1 MHRRTWFRSVFSML
15 ALLPFQRFKVLRAQN
30 VSLSEEHVATLR
42 SVATV
47 VLPTSLEPTGAAEV
61 AEKFVQWVHEYRS
74 GIPYRHGYGDPSLR
88 RTPPF
93 PIEAYVRQLEVLEQ
107 AAKEQGQSFARLAP
121 PVQRAVVE
129 SALDKTEGND
139 LPRRPTGEHVITDLM
154 GFYFRSSEANDL
166 CYRADI
172 GRYKCRP
179 LARTTKRPR
188 PL

>member
-1 MHRRTWFRSVFSML
+1 MHRRTWFRSIFSML
-15 ALLPFQRFKVLRAQN
+15 AIFPFRRFKVLHAQN
-30 VSLSEEHVATLR
+30 VSLSAEHVATLR

-47 VLPTSLEPTGAAEV
+47 VLPTSLESAGAAEV
-61 AEKFVQWVHEYRS
+61 AEKFVQWVREYRS
-74 GIPYRHGYGDPSLR
+74 GIPYRHGYGNPSLR

-93 PIEAYVRQLEVLEQ
+93 PIDAYVRQLEALEQ
-107 AAKEQGQSFARLAP
+107 AAKEQGRPFDRLAP
-121 PVQRAVVE
+121 AAQRAVVE

-139 LPRRPTGEHVITDLM
+139 LPDRPTGEHVITDLM

-179 LARTTKRPR
+179 LARTTERPR
-188 PL
+188 PF